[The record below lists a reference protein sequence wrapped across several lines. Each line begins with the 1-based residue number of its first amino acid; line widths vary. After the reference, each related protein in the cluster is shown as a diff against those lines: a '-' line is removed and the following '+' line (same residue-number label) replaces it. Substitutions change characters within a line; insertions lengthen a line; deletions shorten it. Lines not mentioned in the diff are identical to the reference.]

1 MTGVNRREAE
11 DKTVEALHTAP
22 RNLFLSLLK
31 LHLGGVRT
39 LASLIEKKNSLRRKA
54 IFSEGEGRV
63 DEKKVKTWGE
73 LLSPVKWG
81 KFSLKDF

>member
-1 MTGVNRREAE
+1 M
-11 DKTVEALHTAP
+11 
-22 RNLFLSLLK
+22 K

-39 LASLIEKKNSLRRKA
+39 LASLIKKKKNSLRRKA
-54 IFSEGEGRV
+54 VFSEGEGRV

-73 LLSPVKWG
+73 LLSPVKGG